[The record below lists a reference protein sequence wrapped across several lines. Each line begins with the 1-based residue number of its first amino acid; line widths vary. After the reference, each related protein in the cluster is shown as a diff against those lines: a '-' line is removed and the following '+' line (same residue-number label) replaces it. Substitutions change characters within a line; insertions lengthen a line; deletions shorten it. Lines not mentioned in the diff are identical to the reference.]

1 MEVPGCSYHV
11 CSFFDLKFGLPSRPT
26 PCLPSWMAPSS
37 ILGSHSLFDF
47 AFTEDPW
54 EPQGQCWVLGKQHL

>member
-1 MEVPGCSYHV
+1 MEVLGRSYLV
-11 CSFFDLKFGLPSRPT
+11 SSFFDLKFGFPSTPT
-26 PCLPSWMAPSS
+26 PRLPFWMAPSS
-37 ILGSHSLFDF
+37 FLGPHSLFDF